1 VKSEDFSGKL
11 LVSNKKTLNS
21 RGVLSSDFASSLS
34 TLPLRR
40 AFARLPRDRFT
51 PFQKVFFALCGTI
64 RASLR
69 VMSAEDVRSGRTTV
83 FPGARTFGVNPKTC
97 PSAWATSPG
106 AEEESATTNA
116 VSTLATVVVVM
127 VVLDVFK
134 SLVTSSAFAALVLTT
149 KVVLTER
156 AFLFCFVSSALLC
169 ANQSHAQKNEKTSTT
184 GEKPPSSL

>member
-1 VKSEDFSGKL
+1 
-11 LVSNKKTLNS
+11 
-21 RGVLSSDFASSLS
+21 
-34 TLPLRR
+34 
-40 AFARLPRDRFT
+40 
-51 PFQKVFFALCGTI
+51 
-64 RASLR
+64 
-69 VMSAEDVRSGRTTV
+69 MSAEDVRSGRTTV

-116 VSTLATVVVVM
+116 VSNATVMV